1 MIIESKRLRFRFYT
15 KDDLP
20 FLYALVSD
28 PEIVRYIGNGQPK
41 DNKDANV
48 FLNWVLDTYDSNPNL
63 GLHLLIDKKSNK
75 PIGHAGIVPQT
86 INGINELEIGY
97 WIARDYWRK
106 GYGTEAALA
115 LKDYGT
121 RKLKRE
127 RFIALI
133 QPANRAS
140 IKIANKL
147 NMGLEKRII
156 LGGQDVDLY
165 ATK

>member
-1 MIIESKRLRFRFYT
+1 MRIESERLCFRFYN

-20 FLYALVSD
+20 FLYSLVSD
-28 PEIVRYIGNGQPK
+28 PEMVRYIGNGQPK
-41 DNKDANV
+41 DNKDAKV
-48 FLNWVLDTYDSNPNL
+48 FLNWILDTYDSNPNL

-86 INGINELEIGY
+86 IDGMAELEIGY
-97 WIARDYWRK
+97 WIARDYWEK

-115 LKDYGT
+115 LKDFGI
-121 RKLKRE
+121 RRLKRE

-133 QPANRAS
+133 QPENIAS
-140 IKIANKL
+140 KKVASKL
-147 NMGLEKRII
+147 NMVLEKRII
-156 LGGQDVDLY
+156 LGGQDVQVY